1 MELIDNKRAGMPQL
15 KVNATLHTEDIQASQ
30 EALFWVVLNWNLKVK
45 LKVHAVGNLRRLP
58 AADYSKELMQ
68 LMLGFNKLLVDNF
81 SKEESRLMAPGLHG
95 QI

>member
-1 MELIDNKRAGMPQL
+1 M
-15 KVNATLHTEDIQASQ
+15 
-30 EALFWVVLNWNLKVK
+30 
-45 LKVHAVGNLRRLP
+45 LP